1 MGVLMGSQLS
11 SGGGGWDS
19 PGAAVVPWPAFL
31 AVLLVVSGLVVAAV
45 VVAGGLLAG
54 VLVAV
59 RS

>member
-1 MGVLMGSQLS
+1 MGNRLS
-11 SGGGGWDS
+11 SRGGG
-19 PGAAVVPWPAFL
+19 PGSLAAAVVPWPAFL
-31 AVLLVVSGLVVAAV
+31 AVLLVISGLVVAAV